1 MHRLKRFLIAL
12 SIGLIVGLLY
22 GWLISPVVIV
32 DTTPEMMSEDYRTDM
47 VLMTAEIF
55 SNSGDLNIPLQT
67 LKLLSTQS
75 PSVTVSQAIEYA
87 RAVGYAEN
95 DITLLQVLGAALSS
109 SPGAS
114 P

>member
-12 SIGLIVGLLY
+12 TVGLIVGLLY

-55 SNSGDLNIPLQT
+55 SNSGDLNIPLHT
-67 LKLLSTQS
+67 LKLLSTQT
-75 PSVTVSQAIEYA
+75 PSVTVGQAIEYA
-87 RAVGYAEN
+87 RGAGYAEN
-95 DITLLQVLGAALSS
+95 DITLLQILGAALSS
-109 SPGAS
+109 SPGGS